1 MNLRKTQ
8 AKSQNNP
15 KIKNEKIKNKWSV
28 HIFFHL
34 LFL

>member
-8 AKSQNNP
+8 AISQNNP

>member
-8 AKSQNNP
+8 ARSQNNP
-15 KIKNEKIKNKWSV
+15 KIKNEKIKNKLSV